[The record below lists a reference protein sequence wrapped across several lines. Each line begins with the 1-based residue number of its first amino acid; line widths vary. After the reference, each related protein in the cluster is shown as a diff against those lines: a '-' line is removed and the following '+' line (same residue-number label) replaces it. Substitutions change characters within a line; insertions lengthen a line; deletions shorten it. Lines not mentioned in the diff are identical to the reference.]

1 MGFLDKLFG
10 GGKSA
15 SADGDPQAAL
25 DQLVTLYDVP
35 DVKSEGGI
43 SPTSP
48 QATEI
53 RNVGKRLHK
62 AGGKARM
69 EEVRDQFRGRL
80 PWAGQNL
87 ETIWG
92 GMKEWQG

>member
-1 MGFLDKLFG
+1 MGFLSKLFG
-10 GGKSA
+10 GGKGSA
-15 SADGDPQAAL
+15 EIDPQTAL
-25 DQLVTLYDVP
+25 QQLVALYDVP

-48 QATEI
+48 QAGEI
-53 RNVGKRLHK
+53 RGIGRKLHK
-62 AGGKARM
+62 AGGKPRM
-69 EEVRDQFRGRL
+69 EEVRDGLRGRV
-80 PWAGQNL
+80 PWAVSNL